1 MKINANQL
9 RAGHVI
15 ELNGKLYAV
24 LKAQNIQPGKGTP
37 VTQLEMRGVA
47 DGVKINERYRTTES
61 VERVFID
68 EREFQF
74 LFAEGEQCT
83 FMDVQNYEQLTV
95 PTEVIGEA
103 VKFLQE
109 SMHVTIRLYEGK
121 AVAVELPQ
129 TVTLTVVE
137 TEPTV
142 RGQTAAS
149 SYKPAILDN
158 GVRVMVP
165 PHVGV
170 GTKIVVSTDEG
181 NYLERSKD

>member
-37 VTQLEMRGVA
+37 VTQLDMRGVA
-47 DGVKINERYRTTES
+47 DGVKINQRYRTTES

-74 LFAEGEQCT
+74 LYAEGEQCT
-83 FMDVQNYEQLTV
+83 FMDVENYEQLTV
-95 PTEVIGEA
+95 PKEIIGEA
-103 VKFLQE
+103 VVFLQE
-109 SMHVTIRLYEGK
+109 SMHVTIRLYEGV

-129 TVTLTVVE
+129 TVTLTVTE

-149 SYKPAILDN
+149 SHKPAILDN

-165 PHVGV
+165 PHIGV
-170 GTKIVVSTDEG
+170 GARIVVSTDEG
-181 NYLERSKD
+181 AYVERAKD

>member
-37 VTQLEMRGVA
+37 VTQLDMRGVA
-47 DGVKINERYRTTES
+47 DGVKINQRYRTTES

-83 FMDVQNYEQLTV
+83 FMDVENYEQLTV

-129 TVTLTVVE
+129 TVVLTVTE

-149 SYKPAILDN
+149 SYKPAILEN

-165 PHVGV
+165 PHIAV

>member
-37 VTQLEMRGVA
+37 VTQLDMRGVA
-47 DGVKINERYRTTES
+47 DGVKINQRYRTTES

-83 FMDVQNYEQLTV
+83 FMDVENYEQLTV

-129 TVTLTVVE
+129 TVVLTVTE

-149 SYKPAILDN
+149 SYKPAILEN

-165 PHVGV
+165 AHIGV
-170 GTKIVVSTDEG
+170 GAKIVVSTDEG